1 MRLWAMGFLCVLVG
15 GSSASFG
22 QEPSD
27 PRTLENLLNSD
38 EATKP
43 TATADA
49 AETDTTET
57 APKRPAGMLVRPKD
71 GVQHPD
77 LDKAWQKYEAAVA
90 KVTESMKAAINKQFD
105 AATAKGDLNAAEK
118 WQIAMEKFE
127 KTGELP
133 TEKEAKIALS
143 AAVSNYKKASEE
155 LTKAYE
161 AIVKSL
167 TMEKKIEEAKTVR
180 AEWLDVGKASGITTR
195 AEVQVL
201 EPFGRWVEPADDL
214 IRVVGPSGQY
224 IEINRRL
231 GRNQTTGLWR
241 MIEPNLY
248 ETQTENGWT
257 IRFRM
262 LDRDRIEFR
271 NTGPDGK
278 VYPPYIRKK
287 E

>member
-1 MRLWAMGFLCVLVG
+1 MRLRFVVVSCLVILG
-15 GSSASFG
+15 GPLPGLA
-22 QEPSD
+22 QQPSG
-27 PRTLENLLNSD
+27 PRTLENLLESED
-38 EATKP
+38 AEKLA
-43 TATADA
+43 AAA
-49 AETDTTET
+49 AEAGSTD
-57 APKRPAGMLVRPKD
+57 AGPKRPAGTMARPKN
-71 GVQHPD
+71 GVAHPD
-77 LDKAWQKYEAAVA
+77 LDKAWAQYEAAVA
-90 KVTESMKAAINKQFD
+90 KASESLKAAISRQFD
-105 AATAKGDLNAAEK
+105 AATAKGDLDSAEK
-118 WQIAMEKFE
+118 WQIALEKFE
-127 KTGELP
+127 KTGEVP
-133 TEKEAKIALS
+133 TEKEAKTALS
-143 AAVSNYKKASEE
+143 AAVSDYKTASEE

-161 AIVKSL
+161 AVVKSL
-167 TMEKKIEEAKTVR
+167 TMEKKIEEAKAVR
-180 AEWLDVGKASGITTR
+180 AEWLDVGKASGMTTR
-195 AEVQVL
+195 AEAQVL
-201 EPFGRWVEPADDL
+201 EPLGRWVEPADDL

-241 MIEPNLY
+241 TIKPNLY